1 MKSSNTK
8 YIIAAA
14 VLGIVT
20 MGVLTTT
27 VLNIFSL
34 TDKAKT
40 GELVAVGDTV
50 VDIGSTD
57 TGNYKVD
64 LSEAEGTAVEE
75 ESNIFKPFEFGSG
88 MTELFTSDV
97 ENEKTLANS
106 FKTLTTKTSNSYTD
120 VSKRFYKVLEKVKLI
135 NEASTTIKTGEGGGI
150 LTLSYGGKDFQLGIK
165 YPEDSDGGALDK
177 SNPESISGVSVTLAT
192 YNDSP
197 IEIRRDLRI
206 FSKKHYMESIL
217 EVICG
222 SSTKGYINVLP
233 LDIGSRGKT
242 VYLVANNSEYVDLY
256 IPFSDG
262 TLGHVKFS
270 DVIDLYPSNIY
281 AMVTCLFDKS
291 PEDIMTNKVRT
302 KKYKENLVRS
312 FKGKRTTVGDLEDI
326 IVYGNVFSVGT
337 NRMGISYRGAYK
349 EKMKPTEMQLTGS
362 TLLTLD
368 TQEGYS
374 TGVGDYSDTVQFS
387 IPNSEYLLDN
397 MPEIEGQGFD
407 ISVAFS
413 GIETVPMAGLTE
425 DSDYSDYMDSI
436 HVEVKMV
443 DSKKCRFAPT
453 NKYAGGSSRYA
464 SMYKVARL
472 HTGNKET
479 VVFWYDAVTNCI
491 TDIYYINANTA
502 KGKVRHMSISYNN
515 PVVSMDNLT
524 TFVAMLKGET
534 NEGYSE
540 EEYEGT
546 KETSEGE
553 DLSLSPDDGA
563 EVTGELEGV
572 NITFE

>member
-8 YIIAAA
+8 YIVSAA

-27 VLNIFSL
+27 VLNVFSL

-64 LSEAEGTAVEE
+64 LSEAEGTTVEE

-88 MTELFTSDV
+88 MTELFASDV

-135 NEASTTIKTGEGGGI
+135 DEASTTIKTGDGGGI
-150 LTLSYGGKDFQLGIK
+150 LTLSYGGRDFQLGIK
-165 YPEDSDGGALDK
+165 YPEGSDGGTLDK
-177 SNPESISGVSVTLAT
+177 SNPENISGVSVTLAT

-302 KKYKENLVRS
+302 KEYKENLVRS

-337 NRMGISYRGAYK
+337 NRMGISYRSAYK

-397 MPEIEGQGFD
+397 MPEIKGQGFD

-413 GIETVPMAGLTE
+413 GIETVQMAGLTE
-425 DSDYSDYMDSI
+425 DSDYADYMDSI

-453 NKYAGGSSRYA
+453 NKYAAGSSRYA

-540 EEYEGT
+540 EEYGGT
-546 KETSEGE
+546 EETSEGE
-553 DLSLSPDDGA
+553 DLSLSPDDEE
-563 EVTGELEGV
+563 EVTGGFEGV